1 MVDIGSRIQRAI
13 SELTGNESLLGMLET
28 DAATEM
34 LDWGVKLSK
43 SIVSQT
49 DGLDDFIADLSLMP
63 RLKAIRNSMR
73 SIGNW
78 ATGKYVKPEDRLQ
91 LRDKLLDQFRTILG
105 EGAPLPSVDDMDG
118 LLNQV
123 DDSSNTPHQLIVKM
137 IQLMGN
143 KNEGDLN
150 GQ

>member
-1 MVDIGSRIQRAI
+1 MADIGSRIERAI
-13 SELTGNESLLGMLET
+13 VELTGNEALLGMLET

-34 LDWGVKLSK
+34 LDWGIKLSTY
-43 SIVSQT
+43 IVNQA
-49 DGLDDFIADLSLMP
+49 GEMDDLAAEISLLP
-63 RLKAIRNSMR
+63 RLKAVRKSMR

-78 ATGKYVKPEDRLQ
+78 AVGKYVEPEDRLQ

-105 EGAPLPSVDDMDG
+105 ESAPLPSVDDMDD

-143 KNEGDLN
+143 KKEGDLN
-150 GQ
+150 G

>member
-1 MVDIGSRIQRAI
+1 MADIGSRIERAI
-13 SELTGNESLLGMLET
+13 VELTGNEALLGMLET

-34 LDWGVKLSK
+34 LDWGIKLSTY
-43 SIVSQT
+43 IVNQA
-49 DGLDDFIADLSLMP
+49 GEMDDLAAEISLLP
-63 RLKAIRNSMR
+63 RLKAVRKSMR

-78 ATGKYVKPEDRLQ
+78 AVGKYVEPEDRLQ

-105 EGAPLPSVDDMDG
+105 ESAPLPSVDDMDD

-137 IQLMGN
+137 IQLLGN
-143 KNEGDLN
+143 KKEGDLN
-150 GQ
+150 G

>member
-1 MVDIGSRIQRAI
+1 MADIGSRIERAI
-13 SELTGNESLLGMLET
+13 VELTGNEALLGMLET

-34 LDWGVKLSK
+34 LDWGIKLSTY
-43 SIVSQT
+43 IVNQA
-49 DGLDDFIADLSLMP
+49 GEMDDLAAEISLLP
-63 RLKAIRNSMR
+63 RLKAVRKSMR

-78 ATGKYVKPEDRLQ
+78 AAGKYVEPEDRLQ

-105 EGAPLPSVDDMDG
+105 ESAPLPSVDDMDD

-123 DDSSNTPHQLIVKM
+123 DDSSNTHHQLIVKM

-143 KNEGDLN
+143 KKEGDLK
-150 GQ
+150 G